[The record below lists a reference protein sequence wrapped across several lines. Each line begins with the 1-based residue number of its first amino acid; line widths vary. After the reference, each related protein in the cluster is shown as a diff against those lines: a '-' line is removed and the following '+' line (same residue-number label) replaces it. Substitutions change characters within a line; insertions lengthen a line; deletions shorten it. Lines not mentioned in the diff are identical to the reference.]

1 MAATRVASA
10 WEAMP
15 YLVTQGQKGELVTYN
30 NPNGAMNRR
39 DVVNNA
45 ETLGPL
51 IAELGIWAELALL
64 SASSLYNSS
73 EVTSYNIVFIL
84 IYKYPQP
91 AQVSGRRSPRL
102 GFAWRNSSGEFDPG
116 ENHQLKEP

>member
-15 YLVTQGQKGELVTYN
+15 YLVTQGHNGELVTYN
-30 NPNGAMNRR
+30 SPNGAMNRR
-39 DVVNNA
+39 DVINNA

-64 SASSLYNSS
+64 SAPSRYSSSKVSSDNIYNQA
-73 EVTSYNIVFIL
+73 
-84 IYKYPQP
+84 YK
-91 AQVSGRRSPRL
+91 
-102 GFAWRNSSGEFDPG
+102 
-116 ENHQLKEP
+116 